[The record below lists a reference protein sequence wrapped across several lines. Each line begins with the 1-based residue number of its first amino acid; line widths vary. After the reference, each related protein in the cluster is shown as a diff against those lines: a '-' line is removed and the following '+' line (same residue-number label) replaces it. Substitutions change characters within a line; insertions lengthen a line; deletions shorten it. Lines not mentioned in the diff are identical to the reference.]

1 MRYSLVILAPLF
13 VMANVAPAIIARD
26 DSQTRICPNLPVKD
40 GGCIRYVRG
49 FDVTGVT
56 TEIDL
61 TFPQIQSECDC
72 IQACIN
78 RKGIC
83 NNYVWKFSTPASVIS
98 GYRTCTLYSDFNLPA
113 DVTIEFD
120 ADSKNNVNL
129 QPLQPDNNPQAGSL
143 TPQAFK
149 DKNLN
154 TTADNDAVS
163 GPLWVLA
170 DGSIV
175 C

>member
-1 MRYSLVILAPLF
+1 MS
-13 VMANVAPAIIARD
+13 D
-26 DSQTRICPNLPVKD
+26 
-40 GGCIRYVRG
+40 VRG

-61 TFPQIQSECDC
+61 TFPEIKNECDC
-72 IQACIN
+72 VKACIDRN
-78 RKGIC
+78 GTC
-83 NNYVWKFSTPASVIS
+83 NNYVYKFSTPESVMN
-98 GYRTCTLYSDFNLPA
+98 GHRTCTLYSDFNLPA
-113 DVTIEFD
+113 DVTIEF
-120 ADSKNNVNL
+120 AVNSSNNTNL
-129 QPLQPDNNPQAGSL
+129 QPLNPMNNPQAGSV

-149 DKNLN
+149 DVNLN